1 MTSLCPASGDLPL
14 AFHRTI
20 SLSRSHTPVWNRRKQ
35 QWMEVESAPETPGKE
50 GGAGGATSPTSNL
63 LSSNAYASGVNQN
76 AGNFLTEKP
85 ITRIHAPPGGVSS
98 ISFGDEHTAPAAAA
112 GTASKQQGGL
122 VLGTPTQPATPES
135 AESVE
140 DGPAPIPMMDLPPAP
155 SAVEEEE
162 EEEEEEVAAAATAAV
177 PPPAPAAAQISSN
190 AYATGSNQNSGNFMT
205 GRPTT
210 RVRAPPGGNNL
221 PPRACSAGVEFGA
234 GVGRA
239 RERKRIGVRG
249 KCFLGAI
256 GGPPVS
262 CETSPVLFERRGVSS
277 CRTNSP

>member
-1 MTSLCPASGDLPL
+1 MDEA
-14 AFHRTI
+14 A
-20 SLSRSHTPVWNRRKQ
+20 
-35 QWMEVESAPETPGKE
+35 ETPGK
-50 GGAGGATSPTSNL
+50 AASPIATSSM

-98 ISFGDEHTAPAAAA
+98 ISFGDQHTEQPAPPAA
-112 GTASKQQGGL
+112 GTATKPRPAL

-140 DGPAPIPMMDLPPAP
+140 DGPAPIPMMELPPAP

-162 EEEEEEVAAAATAAV
+162 EEEEEEQEGEGEAVV
-177 PPPAPAAAQISSN
+177 PPPAPEAAAAAEAVVSSN

-210 RVRAPPGGNNL
+210 RVRAPPGG
-221 PPRACSAGVEFGA
+221 ASSITFG
-234 GVGRA
+234 
-239 RERKRIGVRG
+239 
-249 KCFLGAI
+249 
-256 GGPPVS
+256 
-262 CETSPVLFERRGVSS
+262 
-277 CRTNSP
+277 

>member
-1 MTSLCPASGDLPL
+1 
-14 AFHRTI
+14 
-20 SLSRSHTPVWNRRKQ
+20 
-35 QWMEVESAPETPGKE
+35 MEVESAPETPGKE
-50 GGAGGATSPTSNL
+50 GGATSPTSNL

-98 ISFGDEHTAPAAAA
+98 ISFGDQHTAPAAAAAA

-140 DGPAPIPMMDLPPAP
+140 DGLAPIPMMDLPPAP

-162 EEEEEEVAAAATAAV
+162 EEEAVAAVV
-177 PPPAPAAAQISSN
+177 PPPAPAAAAAQQGGASSTISSN
-190 AYATGSNQNSGNFMT
+190 AYASGSNQNSGNFMT

-210 RVRAPPGGNNL
+210 RVRAPPGG
-221 PPRACSAGVEFGA
+221 
-234 GVGRA
+234 
-239 RERKRIGVRG
+239 
-249 KCFLGAI
+249 
-256 GGPPVS
+256 
-262 CETSPVLFERRGVSS
+262 VSS
-277 CRTNSP
+277 ITFG